1 MIPYD
6 TFTHKNISST
16 MFLYDN
22 VKNLYQ
28 KVVGHDMEVMGP
40 HMFGYLG
47 S

>member
-28 KVVGHDMEVMGP
+28 KVVGPDMEVMGP